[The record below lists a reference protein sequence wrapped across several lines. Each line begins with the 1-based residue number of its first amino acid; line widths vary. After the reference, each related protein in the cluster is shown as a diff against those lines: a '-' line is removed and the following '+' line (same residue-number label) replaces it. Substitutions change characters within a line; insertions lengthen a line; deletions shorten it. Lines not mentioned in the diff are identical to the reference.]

1 METRRGLH
9 QVCDKC
15 KFLCVGG
22 ELVCKCVFLCV
33 TANVICRETESE
45 ERWGDVC
52 VWLGGGI
59 IDMMPFICFK
69 MEPPENK
76 FHHQGLSYTKLCR
89 GVFVST
95 CVSVRA
101 VREQVSEIS
110 PPKNLAI
117 WSSTLNP
124 KRERVSQGKRSVF
137 FCQ

>member
-52 VWLGGGI
+52 VWLGRGGSLI
-59 IDMMPFICFK
+59 
-69 MEPPENK
+69 
-76 FHHQGLSYTKLCR
+76 
-89 GVFVST
+89 
-95 CVSVRA
+95 
-101 VREQVSEIS
+101 
-110 PPKNLAI
+110 
-117 WSSTLNP
+117 
-124 KRERVSQGKRSVF
+124 
-137 FCQ
+137 